1 MSYSTTPKRVL
12 VTGANGYLAQHILQ
26 QLLAAGHSVRGVVR
40 SPSKASQLL
49 SSPPFAPYAATAQL
63 ELATVPDMTAP
74 GAFDAA
80 LQRRPQQP
88 FDWVVHTASP
98 FNYRKASASGGASN
112 ADNFLDPAL
121 RGTLE
126 ILAGVKRAAPGVRR
140 VVLTSST
147 AAVFNWERGVPAV
160 TRPARVYTGRDWNPI
175 AREEALATADA
186 VRAYQGSKTFA
197 ERAAWA
203 FMEAERPHFD
213 LVTLCPPMIY
223 GPLVDAGQ
231 LAGPHD
237 LNQSTWNIYSQLL
250 EPDIK
255 STDAVP
261 PTKSHLYVDV
271 RDAARAH
278 ILAASTPEAGGRR
291 FVICAGEMSMQRIA
305 NILREALPEKRDV
318 VPSGDP
324 DDWKMPEGRF
334 TASSAD
340 AEQVLGLEFR
350 DPKSTIEDMGRQ
362 MVELEKQSTH

>member
-1 MSYSTTPKRVL
+1 MSSSTTSKRVL

-40 SPSKASQLL
+40 SPSKATQLL

-63 ELATVPDMTAP
+63 ELATVPNMTAP

-80 LQRRPQQP
+80 LQHQPP

-98 FNYRKASASGGASN
+98 FNYRKASGEASN
-112 ADNFLDPAL
+112 ADNFLGPAL

-126 ILAGVKRAAPGVRR
+126 ILAGVQRAAPGVRR

-147 AAVFNWERGVPAV
+147 AAVFNWERDVPAV
-160 TRPARVYTGRDWNPI
+160 THPARVYTGRDWNPI

-203 FMEAERPHFD
+203 FMEAEKPRFD
-213 LVTLCPPMIY
+213 LVTLCPPIIY

-250 EPDIK
+250 APGIK

-278 ILAASTPEAGGRR
+278 ILATRIPEAGGGR

-318 VPSGDP
+318 VPRGYP

-334 TASSAD
+334 TASSVD
-340 AEQVLGLEFR
+340 AERILGLEFR
-350 DPKSTIEDMGRQ
+350 DPESTIEDMGRQ